1 MTTRGNLTSADPY
14 NLYYD
19 INVVSDY
26 NPTLV
31 GTTAPPLTFNEIR
44 QNPIIKFPEDY
55 LLSVVRFSIETP
67 TLPIFIPQVLLGQA
81 NPNKLIY
88 AWGMS
93 VTDYSAV

>member
-1 MTTRGNLTSADPY
+1 MTSRGNLTSADPY

-44 QNPIIKFPEDY
+44 QNPIIKYPEDY

-67 TLPIFIPQVLLGQA
+67 TLPIFIPQVLL
-81 NPNKLIY
+81 
-88 AWGMS
+88 
-93 VTDYSAV
+93 